1 MEKRNTIAHFFGA
14 VALIILAVFIFK
26 VIGGDIP
33 LERFRTDNGMGAM
46 QSTALNKLTIY
57 FGLVLSGFCAVIFA
71 LTEDD
76 MKLKSW
82 IAATV
87 IIAIALLITGI
98 IDLQIVAAG
107 IMIIGL
113 LIFWIVFTI
122 KAVGQVFYDYDQWI
136 IWVIAICRVVCGI
149 TILSL
154 ALVWTNLPFEPNNA
168 NVLTQDNI
176 SALTGAGI
184 ACIVG
189 AIAFIAEA
197 VIWLKFIDE

>member
-14 VALIILAVFIFK
+14 AALIILAVFIFK

-33 LERFRTDNGMGAM
+33 LERFRTDNGMGVM

-82 IAATV
+82 IASTV